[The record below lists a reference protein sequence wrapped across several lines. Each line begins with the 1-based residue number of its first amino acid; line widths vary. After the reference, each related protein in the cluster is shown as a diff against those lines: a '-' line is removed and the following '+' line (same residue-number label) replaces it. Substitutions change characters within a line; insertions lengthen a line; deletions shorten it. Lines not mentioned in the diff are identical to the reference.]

1 MHLIRKF
8 VLLNLILLLSLRM
21 QALQVNTFSIPVTS
35 EKNGYIIP
43 FILKGGLIII
53 QANINDSIGNFVVDT
68 GADGLVLNSQHFIGT
83 ADDSRKYYG
92 VSGRGKSLSVSY
104 NNQIA
109 MDNLNFINI
118 DADVVDLSSIEYNK
132 DIKILGL
139 VGFSLLSDFEIMF
152 NYRGRFISLS
162 RVDIKGNVIDPMPFI
177 LDKKDSLSFT
187 LGNFIPV
194 IDVMVNGVKKKFG
207 IDSGAEINLLDL
219 KKSKDIMAQFQP
231 IKTIRLTGS
240 DGKESDVLAGRL
252 YKLSILEKYRC
263 ASMATVLINMDNLN
277 KIYASNLDGILGFE
291 FLSPWLFSINYK
303 KQKLYLHQL
312 KVINP

>member
-1 MHLIRKF
+1 MPFLRKF
-8 VLLNLILLLSLRM
+8 LLFSFILLLYLKMHAIPIKSF
-21 QALQVNTFSIPVTS
+21 VIPVTQ

-43 FILKGGLIII
+43 FNLKGGLIIV
-53 QANINDSIGNFVVDT
+53 QANINDSLGNFVIDT
-68 GADGLVLNSQHFIGT
+68 GAEGLVLNSQHFTGVP
-83 ADDSRKYYG
+83 DDTRGYYG
-92 VSGRGKSLSVSY
+92 VSGRGKSLTVSY
-104 NNQIA
+104 NNSISV
-109 MDNLNFINI
+109 DSLHFLNIH
-118 DADVVDLSSIEYNK
+118 ADVVDLSSIELKK

-139 VGFSLLSDFEIMF
+139 IGFSMLRDFEIMF

-162 RVDIKGNVIDPMPFI
+162 RVDDKGNVIDPMPFI
-177 LDKKDSLSFT
+177 LNKKDSLSFT

-219 KKSKDIMAQFQP
+219 KKSKDIMSQFNP
-231 IKTIRLTGS
+231 IRTIRLSGS
-240 DGKESDVLAGRL
+240 DGKDSDVLAGRL
-252 YKLSILEKYRC
+252 YKVVILEYYRC

-277 KIYASNLDGILGFE
+277 KIYETNLDGILGFE

>member
-1 MHLIRKF
+1 
-8 VLLNLILLLSLRM
+8 
-21 QALQVNTFSIPVTS
+21 
-35 EKNGYIIP
+35 
-43 FILKGGLIII
+43 
-53 QANINDSIGNFVVDT
+53 
-68 GADGLVLNSQHFIGT
+68 
-83 ADDSRKYYG
+83 
-92 VSGRGKSLSVSY
+92 
-104 NNQIA
+104 

-162 RVDIKGNVIDPMPFI
+162 RVDVKGNVIDPMPFI

>member
-1 MHLIRKF
+1 MIEGREAKTPGQMLRCGMVGGGPGSFIGGVHRAALGLDNSAQLVAGCFSRDGDKNRQTGEALRIADDRVYADFETMALREGQRDDPIDQAFSCLQQIVCTVNSLDKSQWSEADTRLKLVDHIVF
-8 VLLNLILLLSLRM
+8 DVLGWSKTAAKVEERAGSGFTDYSLR
-21 QALQVNTFSIPVTS
+21 
-35 EKNGYIIP
+35 KNSCTR
-43 FILKGGLIII
+43 LIVE
-53 QANINDSIGNFVVDT
+53 A
-68 GADGLVLNSQHFIGT
+68 
-83 ADDSRKYYG
+83 
-92 VSGRGKSLSVSY
+92 
-104 NNQIA
+104 
-109 MDNLNFINI
+109 
-118 DADVVDLSSIEYNK
+118 
-132 DIKILGL
+132 
-139 VGFSLLSDFEIMF
+139 
-152 NYRGRFISLS
+152 
-162 RVDIKGNVIDPMPFI
+162 
-177 LDKKDSLSFT
+177 KKDSLSFT

-303 KQKLYLHQL
+303 KQKLYFHQL
-312 KVINP
+312 KVVNP